1 MAAPTLAEL
10 AAGLAARKY
19 SATELTREALAR
31 VERAQPT
38 LNALI
43 TITGE
48 SALAAAA
55 VADQRLAAGDAGP
68 LTGIPM
74 IHKDIFCTEGVL
86 TTCASRMLSNFVSPY
101 DATVVARL
109 KQAGMVMVGKANMD
123 EFAMGSSNETSWFG
137 AVKNPWDA
145 TRAPGG
151 SSGGSAAAVAARL
164 APLATA
170 TDTGGSIR
178 QPAALCGVTGMKPT
192 YGRVSRYGMIAF
204 ASSLDQA
211 GVITVSARDA
221 ALTLQ
226 AIAGFDPRDSTSVDT
241 PVPDYAAAL
250 DAPLAGLKIGILKEF
265 FEKGLAPDVEG
276 PVREAL
282 QVFTRLGAQVKE
294 VSLPSLPLS
303 VPTYYVVAPAECS
316 SNLARFDGVRY
327 GHRCENPK
335 DLRDLYTRSR
345 AEGFGAEVKRRIMT
359 GTYVLS
365 AGYYDAYYIK
375 AQKVRALIN
384 QDFARAFGEVDLL
397 LGPTTPTVAF
407 PLGDKTSDPITMYLN
422 DIYTIGANLAGLPA
436 LSMPCGFSGRLPV
449 GVQLIG
455 PHFGEARLLAA
466 AHRYQQET
474 DWHLKAPA
482 GYAPAFEPGFAP

>member
-1 MAAPTLAEL
+1 MTARTLAQL

-19 SATELTREALAR
+19 SATELTRQALSR
-31 VERAQPT
+31 VQDAQPR

-43 TITGE
+43 SVTAD

-55 VADQRLAAGDAGP
+55 VADERLKAGKADP

-74 IHKDIFCTEGVL
+74 IHKDIFCTAGVL
-86 TTCASRMLSNFVSPY
+86 TTCGSKMLSNFVSPY
-101 DATVVARL
+101 DATVVTRL
-109 KQAGMVMVGKANMD
+109 KQAGMVMLGKANMD
-123 EFAMGSSNETSWFG
+123 EFAMGSSNETSFYG
-137 AVKNPWDA
+137 PVKNPWDE
-145 TRAPGG
+145 TRVPGG
-151 SSGGSAAAVAARL
+151 SSGGSAAVVAARL

-178 QPAALCGVTGMKPT
+178 QPAALCGVTGLKPT

-211 GVITVSARDA
+211 GVITVSAEDA

-226 AIAGFDPRDSTSVDT
+226 AMAGFDPRDSTSVDA
-241 PVPDYAAAL
+241 PVPDYRAAL
-250 DAPLAGLKIGILKEF
+250 EAPLAGMKIGILKEF
-265 FEKGLAPDVEG
+265 FGEGLTAEVEK

-282 QVFTRLGAQVKE
+282 AQLVKLGAVVKE

-327 GHRCENPK
+327 GHRCEDPK
-335 DLRDLYTRSR
+335 DLRDLYDRSR

-359 GTYVLS
+359 GAYVLS
-365 AGYYDAYYIK
+365 AGYYDAYYLK
-375 AQKVRALIN
+375 AQKVRALIT
-384 QDFARAFGEVDLL
+384 DEFRRAFQDVDLL
-397 LGPTTPTVAF
+397 LCPTSPTVAF
-407 PLGDKTSDPITMYLN
+407 GLGDKTSDPITMYLN
-422 DIYTIGANLAGLPA
+422 DTYTIGANLAGLPA
-436 LSMPCGFSGRLPV
+436 LSMPCGFAGGLPV

-455 PHFGEARLLAA
+455 PHFGEAKLLNA
-466 AHRYQQET
+466 AHRYQQAT
-474 DWHLKAPA
+474 DWHLKTP
-482 GYAPAFEPGFAP
+482 GGFAEAFA

>member
-1 MAAPTLAEL
+1 MAARTLAQL

-19 SATELTREALAR
+19 SAAELTREALAR
-31 VERAQPT
+31 VERAQPA

-43 TITGE
+43 SVTAE
-48 SALAAAA
+48 AALAAAT
-55 VADQRLAAGDAGP
+55 VADQRLAAGEAGP

-109 KQAGMVMVGKANMD
+109 KQAGMVMLGKANMD
-123 EFAMGSSNETSWFG
+123 EFAMGSSNETSWYG
-137 AVKNPWDA
+137 PVCNPWD
-145 TRAPGG
+145 TTKVPGG

-164 APLATA
+164 ASLATA

-178 QPAALCGVTGMKPT
+178 QPAALCGVTGIKPT

-211 GVITVSARDA
+211 GVITISAEDA
-221 ALTLQ
+221 AMTLQ
-226 AIAGFDPRDSTSVDT
+226 AIAGFDPRDSTSVDI
-241 PVPDYAAAL
+241 PVPDYRAEL

-265 FEKGLAPDVEG
+265 FEKGLSADIEG

-282 QVFTRLGAQVKE
+282 RVFTRLGAVIKE

-327 GHRCENPK
+327 GHRCAEPR

-384 QDFARAFGEVDLL
+384 QDFARAFREVDLL
-397 LGPTTPTVAF
+397 LGPTTPNVAF
-407 PLGDKTSDPITMYLN
+407 PLGEKTSDPITMYLN

-436 LSMPCGFSGRLPV
+436 LSMPCGFSGQLPV

-474 DWHLKAPA
+474 DWHLRAPA
-482 GYAPAFEPGFAP
+482 GFAQEFAP

>member
-1 MAAPTLAEL
+1 MAAATLTAL
-10 AAGLAARKY
+10 AAGLASRKY
-19 SATELTREALAR
+19 SSVELTREALAR
-31 VERAQPT
+31 VGKAQPV
-38 LNALI
+38 LNALVSV
-43 TITGE
+43 TAE
-48 SALAAAA
+48 AALATAT
-55 VADQRLAAGDAGP
+55 VADKRLAAGEGGP
-68 LTGIPM
+68 LTGVPM

-86 TTCASRMLSNFVSPY
+86 TTCGSKMLSNFVSPY
-101 DATVVARL
+101 DATVVTRL
-109 KQAGMVMVGKANMD
+109 KAAGMVMVGKANMD
-123 EFAMGSSNETSWFG
+123 EFAMGSSNETSFFG
-137 AVKNPWDA
+137 AVKNPWDI
-145 TRAPGG
+145 TRVPGG

-178 QPAALCGVTGMKPT
+178 QPAALCGVTGIKPT

-211 GVITVSARDA
+211 GVITVTAEDA

-226 AIAGFDPRDSTSVDT
+226 AMAGFDPRDSTSVDV
-241 PVPDYAAAL
+241 PVPDYSATL
-250 DAPLAGLKIGILKEF
+250 NTPLAGMKIGILKEF
-265 FEKGLAPDVEG
+265 FGEGLAPEIEK

-282 QVFTRLGAQVKE
+282 AVLTKLGAVVKE

-316 SNLARFDGVRY
+316 SNLARFDGVRF

-335 DLRDLYTRSR
+335 DLADLYKRSR

-384 QDFARAFGEVDLL
+384 NDFMRAFREVDLL

-407 PLGDKTSDPITMYLN
+407 SLGDKTSDPITMYLN

-436 LSMPCGFSGRLPV
+436 MSIPAGFASGLPV

-455 PHFGEARLLAA
+455 PHFGEPKLLNA
-466 AHRYQQET
+466 AHRFQQET
-474 DWHLKAPA
+474 DWHLRAPA
-482 GYAPAFEPGFAP
+482 GYPAGFAP